1 MELTLSSGR
10 VVEIKRPSVRDACR
24 CEDIIVPV
32 YEYEGTSLKKVS
44 MPKSNLAWAEWA
56 AAGLGVDV
64 DALGDYSKDER
75 EEIGLKVKE
84 IASLNPESAPN

>member
-1 MELTLSSGR
+1 MELKLSSGR
-10 VVEIKRPSVRDACR
+10 VVNINRPSVRDACR
-24 CEDIIVPV
+24 CEDIVVPV
-32 YEYEGTSLKKVS
+32 YEYEGTSLKKIS

-64 DALGDYSKDER
+64 DALGEYSKLER

-84 IASLNPESAPN
+84 IASLNPEKDPS